1 MSVITDGLLVAD
13 KSIWPTITSLAS
25 CLCQTLVDRGLPP
38 VCICTPFPGEDI
50 ATDYVTEDAGMAWVR
65 LVSAYPSTAFP
76 SPNAEAT
83 CTSPLAFEIELG
95 VAYCAPIGDSDGSAP
110 TFADQFESVETQ
122 LAAMAAMRVAMQC
135 CFPGNRI
142 DVVLGQYTP
151 MGPQGAV
158 VGGVWSLFVA
168 EGAV

>member
-1 MSVITDGLLVAD
+1 MSVTTDQVLVLD
-13 KSIWPTITSLAS
+13 KSIWPAITSLTS

-50 ATDYVTEDAGMAWVR
+50 TTEYVTEDAGMAWVR

-76 SPNAEAT
+76 SPAADAT
-83 CTSPLAFEIELG
+83 CAAPLGFEVEIG
-95 VAYCAPIGDSDGSAP
+95 VAYCAPIGSSDGSPP
-110 TFADQFESVETQ
+110 TFADHFESAELQ
-122 LAAMAAMRVAMQC
+122 LAAMSAMRVAMQC
-135 CFPGNRI
+135 CFPGHRM

-151 MGPQGAV
+151 TGPQGGV